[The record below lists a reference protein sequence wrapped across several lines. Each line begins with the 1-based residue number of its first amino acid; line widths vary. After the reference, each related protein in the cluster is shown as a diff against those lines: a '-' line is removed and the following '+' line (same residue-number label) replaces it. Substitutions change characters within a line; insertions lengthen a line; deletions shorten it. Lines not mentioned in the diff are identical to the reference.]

1 MKVTYEIENGNKVKV
16 KTYVDGT
23 VFKFDKKGN
32 LIYYKVNDGFEE
44 WYDYDECGRLIRSRD
59 LWGGER
65 ILEYDKIRQCC

>member
-44 WYDYDECGRLIRSRD
+44 WC
-59 LWGGER
+59 
-65 ILEYDKIRQCC
+65 EYDAEGTCIHYKDTRGNEWFCDDYEARKGC